1 MKYCYN
7 GNENR
12 QICRNLLYKRSKK
25 MAIGFRKSLFG
36 FNTNDVINYI
46 DKMHTAFQDKQTTLN
61 NELEKLN
68 GELSLSKE
76 NYDSLLKEKD
86 EIAARLNEF
95 EEKYAEIQRL
105 SEVIGK
111 LYLVAQANAKAII
124 ERTSENSRITN
135 EEISKNLIA
144 IDEAQSSLSSL
155 KEQLNKTS
163 DGFMSEIDSLLSSL
177 KDVKNQVE
185 ENIDAAKKS
194 EEEFEAVFES
204 LTEK

>member
-1 MKYCYN
+1 
-7 GNENR
+7 
-12 QICRNLLYKRSKK
+12 

-86 EIAARLNEF
+86 EIAAKLNEF

-144 IDEAQSSLSSL
+144 IDEAQSSLAAL

-185 ENIDAAKKS
+185 ENIDASKKS
-194 EEEFEAVFES
+194 EEEFVAFFES

>member
-1 MKYCYN
+1 
-7 GNENR
+7 
-12 QICRNLLYKRSKK
+12 

-36 FNTNDVINYI
+36 FNTSDVVDYI
-46 DKMHTAFQDKQTTLN
+46 DKMHSAFQDKQTLLN
-61 NELEKLN
+61 KELESLN

-76 NYDSLLKEKD
+76 NYDLLLKEKD

-144 IDEAQSSLSSL
+144 IDEAQASLSSL

-163 DGFMSEIDSLLSSL
+163 DGFLSEIDSLLSSL

-185 ENIDAAKKS
+185 ENCQSAKLS

>member
-1 MKYCYN
+1 
-7 GNENR
+7 
-12 QICRNLLYKRSKK
+12 
-25 MAIGFRKSLFG
+25 MAIGFRKCLFG
-36 FNTNDVINYI
+36 FTTNDVINYI

>member
-1 MKYCYN
+1 MKIGLKVENCYLK
-7 GNENR
+7 GAE
-12 QICRNLLYKRSKK
+12 K

-36 FNTNDVINYI
+36 FNTADVVDYI
-46 DKMHTAFQDKQTTLN
+46 DKMHTAFQDKQTLLN
-61 NELEKLN
+61 KELESLN

-76 NYDSLLKEKD
+76 NYDLLLKEKD

-135 EEISKNLIA
+135 EEITKNLIA

-163 DGFMSEIDSLLSSL
+163 DGFLNEIDSLLSSL

-185 ENIDAAKKS
+185 ENCQSAKLN

>member
-1 MKYCYN
+1 
-7 GNENR
+7 
-12 QICRNLLYKRSKK
+12 

-36 FNTNDVINYI
+36 FNTGDVINYI
-46 DKMHTAFQDKQTTLN
+46 EKMHTSFQDKQTMLN
-61 NELEKLN
+61 NELEALN

-76 NYDSLLKEKD
+76 NYDLLLKEKD
-86 EIAARLNEF
+86 EIAAKLNEF

-144 IDEAQSSLSSL
+144 IDEAQSSLSTL
-155 KEQLNKTS
+155 KEKLNKTS
-163 DGFMSEIDSLLSSL
+163 DGFLNEIDSLLNSL
-177 KDVKNQVE
+177 REVKNQVE
-185 ENIDAAKKS
+185 ENCEAAKLS
-194 EEEFEAVFES
+194 EEEFQTVFES
-204 LTEK
+204 LTENAN

>member
-1 MKYCYN
+1 
-7 GNENR
+7 
-12 QICRNLLYKRSKK
+12 

-86 EIAARLNEF
+86 EIAAKLNEF

-124 ERTSENSRITN
+124 ERTS
-135 EEISKNLIA
+135 
-144 IDEAQSSLSSL
+144 
-155 KEQLNKTS
+155 
-163 DGFMSEIDSLLSSL
+163 
-177 KDVKNQVE
+177 
-185 ENIDAAKKS
+185 
-194 EEEFEAVFES
+194 
-204 LTEK
+204 